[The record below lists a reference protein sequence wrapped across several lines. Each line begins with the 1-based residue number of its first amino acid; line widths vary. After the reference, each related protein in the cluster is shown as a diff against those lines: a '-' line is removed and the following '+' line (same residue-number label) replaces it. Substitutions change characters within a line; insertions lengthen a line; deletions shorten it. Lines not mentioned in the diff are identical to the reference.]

1 MPADNAQRVVAGAR
15 ALSPFLGRRML
26 AAKLMR
32 RSVVIRELTP
42 QDLKLDIERL
52 SRPEAVRAAHYLALV
67 VGRAHARQMDAA
79 TKAAWR
85 GELARNRSPSL
96 DAPSWLWSGVVELIQ
111 SHEAAYLEHCRRYAL
126 QSPERSFR

>member
-1 MPADNAQRVVAGAR
+1 MPADNARRVVAGAR

-26 AAKLMR
+26 AGKLLR

-52 SRPEAVRAAHYLALV
+52 SREEAVRAAHYLALV
-67 VGRAHARQMDAA
+67 VGRAHARQMDAS

-85 GELARNRSPSL
+85 AELARNRSATL
-96 DAPSWLWSGVVELIQ
+96 DAPFWLWSAIVELIQ
-111 SHEAAYLEHCRRYAL
+111 SHEAAYLNHCRRYAL
-126 QSPERSFR
+126 QAA